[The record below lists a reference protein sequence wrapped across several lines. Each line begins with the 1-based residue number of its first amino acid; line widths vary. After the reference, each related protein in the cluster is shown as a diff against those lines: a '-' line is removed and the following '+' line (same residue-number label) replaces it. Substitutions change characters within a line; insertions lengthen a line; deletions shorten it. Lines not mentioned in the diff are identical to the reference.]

1 MLLGTSGQTHRPVFS
16 VILKTMVTSK
26 GNQLVEQLGTE
37 EMYKEDKCM
46 KIQGE
51 NDNDGK
57 LNDFTWREMS
67 LMEKQVMTTKKT
79 E

>member
-1 MLLGTSGQTHRPVFS
+1 
-16 VILKTMVTSK
+16 MVTSQ
-26 GNQLVEQLGTE
+26 GNHLVEQLGTE
-37 EMYKEDKCM
+37 EMYKEDKSMKCM